1 MIVPGRVTVILY
13 LVLLILVVAAILALP
28 RLSDRLEDATPAADT
43 SRDLW
48 TPDGR
53 PIVLPPGVE
62 WSDSSRFVFTHYT
75 RPSLCIEHCDAEE
88 LIDHLPAE
96 NQTPGFTCQLV
107 VGLHID
113 MQGRVRETD
122 ITASAGVEPCDR
134 AAEEW
139 ARTTRWTVAYHL
151 VDPVAIWLL
160 QPVDVTVP

>member
-1 MIVPGRVTVILY
+1 MIVPGRFTTILY
-13 LVLLILVVAAILALP
+13 VVLLILIVAAILALP
-28 RLSDRLEDATPAADT
+28 RLSEELEGPAPVDT

-48 TPDGR
+48 TPDRR

-75 RPSLCIEHCDAEE
+75 RPPTCIEHCDVAEV
-88 LIDHLPAE
+88 LDHLPAE
-96 NQTPGFTCQLV
+96 DRTAGFACQLV
-107 VGLHID
+107 VGLYID

-134 AAEEW
+134 AAEAW

-151 VDPVAIWLL
+151 VDPVAAWIL